1 DLARANSEALA
12 VGLHFQ
18 HEIYGFAE
26 TVLKARAIR
35 ALEGVAARYPI
46 HRSVRCAARRKV
58 EEIFDD
64 LALHSGFGAS
74 RLDATSL
81 LLDGPGVFIE
91 AEGSRKADYSSCSF
105 AIWTDS
111 TSRADE
117 LRDLLFRLVGER
129 YSREQMFTIDWHF
142 TDRRAGRRSSAR
154 CGLSCARRSGARFRE
169 PVSGRER
176 DCAGPAGIA
185 GHRQD
190 PARA

>member
-1 DLARANSEALA
+1 MTIHKFNSELARASTEALA

-46 HRSVRCAARRKV
+46 YRSVRCAARRKV

-81 LLDGPGVFIE
+81 LLDGTEHQRRGRSI
-91 AEGSRKADYSSCSF
+91 AASRP
-105 AIWTDS
+105 
-111 TSRADE
+111 
-117 LRDLLFRLVGER
+117 LFR
-129 YSREQMFTIDWHF
+129 
-142 TDRRAGRRSSAR
+142 DRSYTAPRAQRG
-154 CGLSCARRSGARFRE
+154 
-169 PVSGRER
+169 
-176 DCAGPAGIA
+176 GIA
-185 GHRQD
+185 LASADRG
-190 PARA
+190 